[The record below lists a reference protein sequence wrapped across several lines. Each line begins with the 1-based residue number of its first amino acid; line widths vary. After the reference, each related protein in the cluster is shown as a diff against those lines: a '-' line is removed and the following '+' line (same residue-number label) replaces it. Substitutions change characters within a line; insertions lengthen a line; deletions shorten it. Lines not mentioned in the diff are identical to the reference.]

1 MSSSVTN
8 KIKELLKGAK
18 GCDPK
23 SVLYAP
29 RLNSLKNIKKGRL
42 LKIGKGEYGTVY
54 YGCLDN
60 KCKTP
65 IAIKFTTE
73 PSAKMEYK
81 IADKLRGMGVPK
93 MYHFKS
99 CNGRDI
105 LFSEY
110 INGVPL
116 EKWMQTYPGVA
127 AYKTVIRNVVSNLYA
142 IHKKYPSFRHHDL
155 HWNNIMITKDLNTAM
170 VDFGFS
176 VMDGIKN
183 PVVNRGNHTNVG
195 ISRKSN
201 PMYDLHYFLR
211 IIHDYTHIKS
221 VKEFVES
228 LFDKKYLSG
237 TEHLSKGR
245 LKMMKHENL
254 PTFQDVLNH
263 PFLNKKKFSLP
274 PPKPI
279 VKVKR
284 KTGFEKA
291 KEALKPKL
299 NKKTTF
305 LNQKTAIEKA
315 KAVLAKNKMKPKVA
329 LKRSMMLKPKVALK
343 KSMMLKPKTP
353 RSVKPMPMMELK
365 STPMSNKK
373 TPQEILS
380 GIQMNP
386 KTILTK
392 IQSKSNTPRSMN
404 NIPLAQLY
412 KSNTPRS
419 MKITIDKKGD
429 VKIGKKKC
437 RLHKKPEL
445 IKMFG
450 FDPKMTK
457 DKMCEKLRANK
468 K

>member
-1 MSSSVTN
+1 MSNSVTD

-29 RLNSLKNIKKGRL
+29 KLNSLKNIKKGRL

-54 YGCLDN
+54 YGCLDD

-73 PSAKMEYK
+73 PTAKMEYE

-110 INGVPL
+110 INGISL
-116 EKWMQTYPGVA
+116 EKWIKTYPGVA
-127 AYKTVIRNVVSNLYA
+127 AYKTVIRSVVSNLYA

-170 VDFGFS
+170 IDFGFS

-237 TEHLSKGR
+237 GEHLSKGR
-245 LKMMKHENL
+245 LKLMNHKNL

-263 PFLNKKKFSLP
+263 PYLSEKKFTLP

-279 VKVKR
+279 VKVER
-284 KTGFEKA
+284 KTAFEKA

-329 LKRSMMLKPKVALK
+329 LK
-343 KSMMLKPKTP
+343 KSKMLKPKTP
-353 RSVKPMPMMELK
+353 RSAKPMPMMMLK
-365 STPMSNKK
+365 PK

-380 GIQMNP
+380 GIKMNP

-392 IQSKSNTPRSMN
+392 IQHKSNTPRSMN
-404 NIPLAQLY
+404 NVPLAQLY
-412 KSNTPRS
+412 KSNK